1 MTFFARPNLDDT
13 QFKQLSGSTLTLE
26 GRTIINTYSGL
37 TLTGDYGQIPVVI
50 TGETDGYVMTYKSGQ
65 IVLAE
70 TTASGGSTIYNGASP
85 TTCATGG
92 IAVGTPIAGCEVTR
106 ILEMMLV
113 PTLAPTCTA
122 PYATLT
128 LSPSTVIFEV
138 GRQVAFTANGG
149 YNQGTVSPVYCGG
162 PSTRT
167 GLPVSY
173 NYTDTYGVTCIIAS
187 SSLSNSTALASHAI
201 LEGLNCV
208 KLNVTYLGGQYPR
221 KSDGSTDGM
230 TCCPA
235 GTTSPSVQVNT
246 TGVYPYFWGS
256 SASAPVINQTLIND
270 ACTAGNVCVVSSDSN
285 ILVSNYNVS
294 GQYIWFAIPCASTT
308 KTKWQGANSPS
319 NCGTIPG
326 DLFAAEV
333 KYTINSPSSCWLSR
347 CYKFYVSNYPTSVN
361 YGMTFKNS

>member
-13 QFKQLSGSTLTLE
+13 QFKQLSGSTLTLD
-26 GRTIINTYSGL
+26 GRTIINSYSGL
-37 TLTGDYGQIPVVI
+37 TLTGDLGQIPVVI
-50 TGETDGYVMTYKSGQ
+50 SGETEGYVMTYKSGQ

-70 TTASGGSTIYNGASP
+70 TTASGGSTVYNGASP
-85 TTCATGG
+85 TTCSVGG
-92 IAVGTPIAGCEVTR
+92 LVCNTAIAGCEVTK
-106 ILEMMLV
+106 ILEMILA

-122 PYATLT
+122 PFASLTLT
-128 LSPSTVIFEV
+128 PSASIFEV
-138 GRQVAFTANGG
+138 GCNITFTANGS

-173 NYTDTYGVTCIIAS
+173 NYTDTYGVACTVSS
-187 SSLSNSTALASHAI
+187 SSLRNTTALASHAI

-208 KLNVTYLGGQYPR
+208 KLNVTYLGGQYPK
-221 KSDGSTDGM
+221 KSDGSTSGM

-246 TGVYPYFWGS
+246 TGVLPYFWGS
-256 SASAPVINQTLIND
+256 SASVPTINQTLINN
-270 ACTAGNVCVVSSDSN
+270 ACTAGNVCIASSTSDV
-285 ILVSNYNVS
+285 IVTNYNVT
-294 GQYIWFAIPCASTT
+294 GRYIWLAIPCASTT
-308 KTKWQGANSPS
+308 KTKWQGSNSPS

-333 KYTINSPSSCWLSR
+333 KCTINSPSSCWSSK